1 MLVGVSLFGV
11 IGTGGAIFGWVSW
24 VFAFDFVVSICLRLW
39 CLVVCLGFKCSVLFC
54 LGMLLSSA
62 GISTGALVYWLGAFV
77 LAMPELLQCSLLSF
91 VVVVYWL
98 ACSFAVLLVWW
109 CFLSASSLLLGC
121 WCWGCSC
128 GGFWLCLGGG
138 SFIFLC
144 FFWLGWVVL
153 AVSVAISFLYL
164 LSCLFCPSPSRRVL
178 SVLKLSEK
186 KVKGITLIRLL
197 MKLDLNI
204 HSKRGIL

>member
-77 LAMPELLQCSLLSF
+77 LAMLELLQCSLLSF

-128 GGFWLCLGGG
+128 GGFVLVVVVSSSCVFFYWDGWCWLLVLPFHF
-138 SFIFLC
+138 FIFCLVC
-144 FFWLGWVVL
+144 FAPLLHGEFWAFWN
-153 AVSVAISFLYL
+153 Y
-164 LSCLFCPSPSRRVL
+164 R
-178 SVLKLSEK
+178 K
-186 KVKGITLIRLL
+186 KK
-197 MKLDLNI
+197 
-204 HSKRGIL
+204 